1 MCTVWQASTHGTYG
15 GEQGGDWPTVSGHG
29 GDGLEL
35 DLGILV
41 VFSSLNDS
49 VMP

>member
-1 MCTVWQASTHGTYG
+1 MFKKRTDVALRVM
-15 GEQGGDWPTVSGHG
+15 VSGHG
-29 GDGLEL
+29 VDGLRL

-49 VMP
+49 VIL